1 MNISASFLRTTGII
15 LFLAFLECIWLAP
28 YLFTPYLIGD
38 CGDARFNMFIMEHI
52 YQFILGNHTFTDVG
66 IFYPTTNTISYS
78 DMNLVSGLLH
88 SVLRAFGLNMYLAAH
103 YTWILMHFAGSV
115 ILFFFLN
122 RKLKVQPIYALI
134 AVITFSFSNAYM
146 IQLNRPQVLI
156 LSLFPLCLW
165 FIFNF
170 FESLQV
176 PRKRILY
183 ALLSLTTL
191 ALIPYTSWYIACY
204 IALGGVLFGL
214 LFCILSFK
222 NIRWT
227 SMRALLHHKLEIA
240 GYFLFSILLLMPYI
254 FITLP
259 SYVLFDRNYI
269 SRNLPSFVDLIDV
282 SPDNFLY
289 GSFLENFIDYAHRP
303 GLVCGFAF
311 LTFFLILASVIG
323 QLYAFYRIQ
332 KPRLENYL
340 KATLALFCLVWF
352 LLIFKYTNTA
362 YNPWNILQQILPPL
376 GTLRFE
382 QRLLFFISL
391 PTSILIA
398 LSVRDFCAYKKWSQ
412 TTCFLLA
419 LSLAFYLFVEN
430 YKPTRN
436 HDLYAGV
443 TEWNLPTQLAKEN
456 IPAPPPDCRVMYA
469 VGISP
474 LDTWRTA
481 IQFSLKT
488 TSGYSGGAP
497 RYWEHLKLGNTGI
510 DLHPRMSE
518 YIMHYDLHNI
528 CYYDA
533 VKRVWDM
540 IPERLCLPPQ

>member
-1 MNISASFLRTTGII
+1 M
-15 LFLAFLECIWLAP
+15 
-28 YLFTPYLIGD
+28 
-38 CGDARFNMFIMEHI
+38 
-52 YQFILGNHTFTDVG
+52 
-66 IFYPTTNTISYS
+66 
-78 DMNLVSGLLH
+78 
-88 SVLRAFGLNMYLAAH
+88 
-103 YTWILMHFAGSV
+103 
-115 ILFFFLN
+115 
-122 RKLKVQPIYALI
+122 
-134 AVITFSFSNAYM
+134 
-146 IQLNRPQVLI
+146 
-156 LSLFPLCLW
+156 
-165 FIFNF
+165 
-170 FESLQV
+170 
-176 PRKRILY
+176 
-183 ALLSLTTL
+183 
-191 ALIPYTSWYIACY
+191 
-204 IALGGVLFGL
+204 
-214 LFCILSFK
+214 
-222 NIRWT
+222 
-227 SMRALLHHKLEIA
+227 
-240 GYFLFSILLLMPYI
+240 
-254 FITLP
+254 
-259 SYVLFDRNYI
+259 
-269 SRNLPSFVDLIDV
+269 
-282 SPDNFLY
+282 
-289 GSFLENFIDYAHRP
+289 
-303 GLVCGFAF
+303 
-311 LTFFLILASVIG
+311 
-323 QLYAFYRIQ
+323 
-332 KPRLENYL
+332 
-340 KATLALFCLVWF
+340 
-352 LLIFKYTNTA
+352 
-362 YNPWNILQQILPPL
+362 PPL

-518 YIMHYDLHNI
+518 YITHYDLHNI